1 MAKRAETYRAAN
13 KVAALVCRHPGV
25 HFEDAVARVV
35 ADTPASDVDI
45 DVVRAVAWD
54 RVTEHWAAVV

>member
-1 MAKRAETYRAAN
+1 MAKRVETYRAAN
-13 KVAALVCRHPGV
+13 RVAALVCRHPGI

-35 ADTPASDVDI
+35 ADAQPSGVDI
-45 DVVRAVAWD
+45 DAIRAVAWD